1 MAAFSLERPLFGV
14 TVWKSGTIVWI
25 IKYPWAKVR
34 KTNSRF
40 DRDVCIKPRRSSQY
54 HHEWDCIQRS
64 WVHPIWPGYSWL
76 IFWDEVSMNTKD
88 ESNKISLV
96 NVGGGQILQYYMK
109 CLQAK
114 EGERGLEKFTHAD
127 ITYSQR
133 ESSA

>member
-1 MAAFSLERPLFGV
+1 
-14 TVWKSGTIVWI
+14 
-25 IKYPWAKVR
+25 
-34 KTNSRF
+34 
-40 DRDVCIKPRRSSQY
+40 
-54 HHEWDCIQRS
+54 
-64 WVHPIWPGYSWL
+64 
-76 IFWDEVSMNTKD
+76 MNTKD